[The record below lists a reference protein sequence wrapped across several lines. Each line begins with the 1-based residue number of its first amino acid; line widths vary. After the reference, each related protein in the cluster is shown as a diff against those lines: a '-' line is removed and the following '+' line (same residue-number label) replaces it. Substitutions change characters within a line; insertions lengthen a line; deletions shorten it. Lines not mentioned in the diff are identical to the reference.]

1 MVVIDEKERVPPLDE
16 AALERLGHALDREGV
31 IAAMLIGSQA
41 RRTPGPLSDVDIA
54 VWHEP
59 GLDPAGQLRLQL
71 ELARLACGTLRTN
84 EVDIV
89 LLNGAPPLLR
99 HRAIRDAKLLIERDP
114 VARVRLNARALLD
127 YLDTEPLRDEM
138 SRGLR
143 KRIREGRLVDPKSI
157 DARLEHLSVLLAES
171 ERIRASG
178 RAAYDASFR
187 DRLAAQ
193 HAIQLARSRSVSP
206 RSWSRGFR
214 RPPGCAMSWCMSIW
228 TSTTPGCGM
237 PSGTLT
243 IYANL
248 PPPSSGSRTERFVSR
263 SSQPARR

>member
-16 AALERLGHALDREGV
+16 AALKRLSHALDREGV

-41 RRTPGPLSDVDIA
+41 RGVPGPLSDVDIA

-59 GLDPAGQLRLQL
+59 GLDPAGRLRLQL

-84 EVDIV
+84 EVDVV

-99 HRAIRDAKLLIERDP
+99 HRAVRDAKLLVERDP

-143 KRIREGRLVDPKSI
+143 KRIREGRF
-157 DARLEHLSVLLAES
+157 
-171 ERIRASG
+171 G
-178 RAAYDASFR
+178 RP
-187 DRLAAQ
+187 Q
-193 HAIQLARSRSVSP
+193 KH
-206 RSWSRGFR
+206 
-214 RPPGCAMSWCMSIW
+214 
-228 TSTTPGCGM
+228 
-237 PSGTLT
+237 
-243 IYANL
+243 
-248 PPPSSGSRTERFVSR
+248 
-263 SSQPARR
+263 